1 MNLSGKAAEAANDIL
16 RAFEN
21 PNSLPAPLATIFIWR
36 KDDSPCRSWSWRN
49 QLIAALHGHK
59 DARGFRQ
66 WLEAGRCVKKGEKAF
81 FILSPCTKKVEDV
94 KTGEEKA
101 VLFGFRGTPVFGSEQ
116 TQGEPLPAVDPAV
129 EGWLRSLPMRDVA
142 GSWGLKVKAFNG
154 RAGGRLGVYR
164 LDECISL
171 GVENLATWTHEL
183 IHAADHRNGK
193 LAELGQHWRSETV
206 AELGGAVLLT
216 VLGLKHEADL
226 GGCWR
231 YIKSYA
237 AKEGIDTFK
246 ACNLVLERTCEA
258 VALVLDTAEALKS
271 GTGVAA

>member
-1 MNLSGKAAEAANDIL
+1 MNLSDKAAEAATDIL
-16 RAFEN
+16 RAFQN
-21 PNSLPAPLATIFIWR
+21 PHSLPAPLATIFIWR
-36 KDDSPCRSWSWRN
+36 KNSSPCRSWSWRN

-66 WLEAGRCVKKGEKAF
+66 WLEVGRCVQKGEKAF
-81 FILSPCTKKVEDV
+81 CILSPCLKKVEDS

-101 VLFGFRGTPVFGSEQ
+101 VLFGFRGTPVFGFDQ
-116 TQGEPLPAVDPAV
+116 TEGEPLPENDLAV
-129 EGWLRSLPMRDVA
+129 EGWLGSLPLRDVA
-142 GSWGLKVKAFNG
+142 RSWGLKVEAFNG
-154 RAGGRLGVYR
+154 RAGGWLGAYR
-164 LDECISL
+164 PGHGISL
-171 GVENLATWTHEL
+171 GVENLATWAHEL

-193 LAELGQHWRSETV
+193 LAELGQHWRSESV

-237 AKEGIDTFK
+237 DKEGIDTFK
-246 ACNLVLERTCEA
+246 VCNLVLERTCEA
-258 VALVLDTAEALKS
+258 VALVLDTAEALKC